1 MKRFIPRFRFERLV
15 VFRLEPSCF
24 SLLFDSLSFRYS
36 SGVGISKLSELSS
49 AMHMDEFKSN
59 LLLKRPVNIKAIVTP
74 RWKEEVQQQLQ
85 AQINQ
90 IDSQLQQLDLQGQRA
105 IAEIQKQT
113 LQPPG
118 PQIAQQIENIQMQVN
133 QKKSELL
140 EQKNQ
145 QLQQLQQVQMLEL
158 DQEVN
163 QGQMESY
170 FRVELGDNLIRKMN
184 VEILLRDGIVE
195 EIRGDV

>member
-1 MKRFIPRFRFERLV
+1 
-15 VFRLEPSCF
+15 
-24 SLLFDSLSFRYS
+24 
-36 SGVGISKLSELSS
+36 
-49 AMHMDEFKSN
+49 MDVSN
-59 LLLKRPVNIKAIVTP
+59 SQLLLKRAITVKAIVTP
-74 RWKEEVQQQLQ
+74 RWKEEAQQQLQ

-90 IDSQLQQLDLQGQRA
+90 LDSQLQQLEMQGQRM
-105 IAEIQKQT
+105 IAEIQKQS

-118 PQIAQQIENIQMQVN
+118 PQTVQQIDNIQTQVN

-145 QLQQLQQVQMLEL
+145 VLQQLQQVQMLEL
-158 DQEVN
+158 SQEVS
-163 QGQMESY
+163 QGQIESF
-170 FRVELGDNLIRKMN
+170 FRIEPGDNLVEKMQ